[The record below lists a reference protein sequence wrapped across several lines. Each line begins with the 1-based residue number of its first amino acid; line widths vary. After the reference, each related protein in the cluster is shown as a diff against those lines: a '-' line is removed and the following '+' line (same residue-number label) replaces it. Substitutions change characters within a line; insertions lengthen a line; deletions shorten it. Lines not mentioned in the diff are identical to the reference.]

1 MCRCEPSEG
10 VLSVKRERSSRGEVI
25 TATVSYSGAVRR
37 SVSQEVRRLAGQHG
51 EGSGDLNCTGCR
63 DGQRSPGISF
73 WCPDWLGDRGLSPRH
88 RVQLSAIYPMGR

>member
-1 MCRCEPSEG
+1 M
-10 VLSVKRERSSRGEVI
+10 KRERSSRGEVI